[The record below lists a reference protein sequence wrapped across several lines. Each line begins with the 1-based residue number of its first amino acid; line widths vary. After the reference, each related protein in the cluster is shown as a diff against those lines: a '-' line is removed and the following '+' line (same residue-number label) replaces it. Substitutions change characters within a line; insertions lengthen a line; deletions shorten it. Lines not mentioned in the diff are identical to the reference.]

1 MSIDF
6 GAYEMTLL
14 TTIGIGVTVALSL
27 NLITGFCGQ
36 ISLGHAAFYGTGAY
50 CAALLTKSGV
60 PFVLALLAGG
70 GLAAGVG
77 IIVGLT
83 SLRVRHDF
91 LAITTM
97 GVSFLFVGV
106 VRQQD
111 FLGGEMG
118 VSSIPDHGFGKLGF
132 MLFALAIALAV
143 AVFSIYLKRTWMGYA
158 FDSIA
163 DDEDTARTVGI
174 DVGRYKLTAF
184 AFGTA
189 IAGIAG
195 GLYAHQVRFISP
207 DSFGFIESIT
217 ILSMVVICGIGS
229 VGGIIVAAVVLTM
242 LPQWFQFIEDYKLL
256 LYGGL
261 LFAMMRFSPG
271 GLAALTNKL
280 LKRFAAR
287 ART

>member
-1 MSIDF
+1 MSF

-14 TTIGIGVTVALSL
+14 TTIGISVTLALSL

-50 CAALLTKSGV
+50 GAALLTKSGV
-60 PFVLALLAGG
+60 PFLVAIVAGGALAGVVG
-70 GLAAGVG
+70 IFVGLA
-77 IIVGLT
+77 

-111 FLGGEMG
+111 ALGGEMG

-132 MLFALAIALAV
+132 MLLALGIAAAV
-143 AVFSIYLKRTWMGYA
+143 ALFSLYLKRTWMGYA

-174 DVGRYKLTAF
+174 DVGQYKLTAF

-189 IAGIAG
+189 LAGVAG

-217 ILSMVVICGIGS
+217 ILSMVVIGGIGS

-242 LPQWFQFIEDYKLL
+242 LPQWFQFIEEYKLL

-271 GLAALTNKL
+271 GLAALTGRL
-280 LKRFAAR
+280 SGRVSAR
-287 ART
+287 AAP

>member
-1 MSIDF
+1 MTF

-14 TTIGIGVTVALSL
+14 TTIGVSVTLALSL

-50 CAALLTKSGV
+50 SAALLTKSGM
-60 PFVLALLAGG
+60 PFGIALLAGG
-70 GLAAGVG
+70 TLAAVVGIVVGLA
-77 IIVGLT
+77 

-111 FLGGEMG
+111 ALGGELG
-118 VSSIPDHGFGKLGF
+118 VSAIPDHGLGKLGF
-132 MLFALAIALAV
+132 MLLALAIAGAV
-143 AVFSIYLKRTWMGYA
+143 ALFSVYLKRTWMGYA

-189 IAGIAG
+189 LAGVAG

-217 ILSMVVICGIGS
+217 ILSMVVVGGIGS
-229 VGGIIVAAVVLTM
+229 VPGIVVAAIVLTM
-242 LPQWFQFIEDYKLL
+242 LPQWFQFIDDYKLL

-261 LFAMMRFSPG
+261 LFAVMRFSPG
-271 GLAALTNKL
+271 GLAALSSAMVG
-280 LKRFAAR
+280 RFTGRR
-287 ART
+287 AP

>member
-1 MSIDF
+1 MSLGL

-14 TTIGIGVTVALSL
+14 TTIGIGVTLALSL

-50 CAALLTKSGV
+50 TAAMLTKSGM
-60 PFVLALLAGG
+60 PFILAMLAGG
-70 GLAAGVG
+70 AMAAAVGIVVGLA
-77 IIVGLT
+77 

-106 VRQQD
+106 VRKQEA
-111 FLGGEMG
+111 LGGELG
-118 VSSIPDHGFGKLGF
+118 ISGIPDHGFGKPGF
-132 MLFALAIALAV
+132 MLLALAIAAAV
-143 AVFSIYLKRTWMGYA
+143 ALFSVYLKRSWMGYA
-158 FDSIA
+158 FDSIS

-174 DVGRYKLTAF
+174 DVGQYKLTAF

-189 IAGIAG
+189 LAGIAG

-217 ILSMVVICGIGS
+217 ILSMVVVGGIGS
-229 VGGIIVAAVVLTM
+229 VSGIIVAAVVLTM

-261 LFAMMRFSPG
+261 LFTMMRFSPG
-271 GLAALTNKL
+271 GLAVLTQKAVT
-280 LKRFAAR
+280 RFR
-287 ART
+287 LRSQT